1 MIRSAPSISTT
12 GPGRALEAA
21 EVGQQVGLAGGAQ
34 LL

>member
-12 GPGRALEAA
+12 GPGRAFQPA
-21 EVGQQVGLAGGAQ
+21 EVGEQIGLAGRPQ

>member
-12 GPGRALEAA
+12 GPAGPSRRRKY
-21 EVGQQVGLAGGAQ
+21 GQEIRLAGGAQ

>member
-12 GPGRALEAA
+12 GPAGPFEAA
-21 EVGQQVGLAGGAQ
+21 EVGQQIRLAGGAQ

>member
-21 EVGQQVGLAGGAQ
+21 EVGQQIRLAGGAQ